1 MDKIGVREDA
11 LLVAVDNGHY
21 GIKYYSGV
29 QGVKGSIESRCRIGS
44 STTTELI
51 KGSNVNP
58 GQDKELVLTSEGQ
71 QYTTG
76 SMQAMPTTFTEYP
89 ISPINRVLVH
99 SALHQAGLA
108 GRTVELVLGLPFSQ
122 YYDTNTESG
131 RNESLIRGME
141 ANIAKAVSVQ
151 NVEPITVVKA
161 STVPEGM
168 AAWFSYVMK
177 ETVTEK
183 GRSKI
188 VEVAYNEDLAA
199 ETVVLIDI
207 GGQTTEVVTVAN
219 QAAMKNYSGTF
230 TKGSHRIIE
239 ELKRYIYQESRVSNI
254 SDSKIRRALE
264 TGTITVSSKVI
275 DCRLV
280 IKNSTDQLLQEIK
293 AEVDTLTNPI
303 EGDIDRRLFLGG
315 TSLLLADGIKGW
327 KNAELL
333 DDPVHANAIGAYL
346 FMKYL
351 N

>member
-1 MDKIGVREDA
+1 MAKNGVEGDV

-21 GIKYYSGV
+21 GIKYYGGA
-29 QGVKGSIESRCRIGS
+29 QGVKGSIQSRCRIGS
-44 STTTELI
+44 SSSTELI
-51 KGSNVNP
+51 KGLNMNP
-58 GQDKELVLTSEGQ
+58 SHDKELVLTSEGQ

-76 SMQAMPTTFTEYP
+76 SMQAMPTTFSEYP
-89 ISPINRVLVH
+89 VSPINRVLVH

-108 GRTVELVLGLPFSQ
+108 GRSVELVLGLPFSQ
-122 YYDTNTESG
+122 FYDTNTESG
-131 RNESLIRGME
+131 KNESLINGMQ
-141 ANIAKAVSVQ
+141 ANVATPVSVA
-151 NVEPITVVKA
+151 NAEPITVVKA

-177 ETVTEK
+177 ETVTER
-183 GRSKI
+183 GRSTV
-188 VEVAYNEDLAA
+188 VEVAYDEDLAN

-219 QAAMKNYSGTF
+219 KAAMKNYSGTF
-230 TKGSHRIIE
+230 SKGSHRIIE
-239 ELKRYIYQESRVSNI
+239 ELKRYIYQESRVANI

-264 TGTITVSSKVI
+264 TGTISVSNKLI
-275 DCRLV
+275 DCKLV